1 MTQMAVNR
9 NEQTTVKARNVP
21 FRSIYPFI
29 LSPKYP
35 FCTFLAEVKKYQPS
49 MWADRLLSAQVRRL
63 QLGLLLQVLTE
74 SFFAWEP
81 QECSVY
87 ASGSPTSHQGM
98 DAVETPQGGRGCG
111 CLD

>member
-9 NEQTTVKARNVP
+9 NEQTTVKARNGP

-49 MWADRLLSAQVRRL
+49 MWADKTPISTGQKTAAQFVAPSPNRKLLCLEATRVQCLCIR
-63 QLGLLLQVLTE
+63 QPDIPPG
-74 SFFAWEP
+74 
-81 QECSVY
+81 
-87 ASGSPTSHQGM
+87 
-98 DAVETPQGGRGCG
+98 DGC
-111 CLD
+111 C